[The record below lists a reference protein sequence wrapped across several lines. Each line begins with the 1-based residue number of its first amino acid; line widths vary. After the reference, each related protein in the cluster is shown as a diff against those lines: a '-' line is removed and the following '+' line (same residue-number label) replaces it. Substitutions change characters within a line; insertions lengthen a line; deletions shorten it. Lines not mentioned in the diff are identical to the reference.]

1 MYDFIEREVKDAMR
15 RFTSVKHRSLLCY
28 RVEVQEIPERI
39 DIGFEFAGGATIS
52 VEARDLFLPNGTPG
66 TLCLGITRSVDDDMI
81 IIGAISMQGYNIG
94 YNVNQTPFTL
104 LNASVNYGCVIYYYG
119 YFDNFSFCLKIQK
132 KNKPFYRY
140 FNRNSHSNKFILNI
154 FVIHDQH

>member
-1 MYDFIEREVKDAMR
+1 MVRLYMEPAPESMSQAVIVSSSLTQYICWPRILVLLPNQSICYTGTTLTHLSTPLYDFIEREVKDAMR
-15 RFTSVKHRSLLCY
+15 RFTLVKHRSLLCY

-39 DIGFEFAGGATIS
+39 DIAFEFAGGATIS

-94 YNVNQTPFTL
+94 YNV
-104 LNASVNYGCVIYYYG
+104 
-119 YFDNFSFCLKIQK
+119 
-132 KNKPFYRY
+132 
-140 FNRNSHSNKFILNI
+140 
-154 FVIHDQH
+154 